1 MARSSLEQRVADR
14 FLEEEESMCRDPV
27 ILTFAGVGIVL
38 LFVNGIMLTRIGV
51 RRMKRGLQQMRD
63 SRR

>member
-1 MARSSLEQRVADR
+1 
-14 FLEEEESMCRDPV
+14 MCRDPV